1 MKVVLLAINAKYVH
15 SSLSVWILAEAV
27 RSYSK
32 KKHDVVVLEAT
43 INQELDDILK
53 MITEQKPD
61 VIGVSTYIW
70 NAKMLPNLL
79 DLIKQKLPSV
89 TIVLGGPEASFN
101 VDFWLENG
109 ADFVIQGE
117 GEQKFPKLLDELG
130 IKEYTVRGIAGQARN
145 DSCFRVDLDKALN
158 DGNYQMDFGKAC
170 NDGIHLYTY
179 LDPYTDEYFSALK
192 GRLSYIEASR
202 GCSFSCSFCLSAEN
216 DVKYFPLDLVKKQ
229 IDKLSQSDTHTIKF
243 VDRTF
248 NSNKKRAYE
257 LFEYI
262 LELDTKCCFHFEVA
276 ADLFD
281 EKTLLLLAKAPLGR
295 IQFEI
300 GLQSFFEQTLKACAR
315 KTNLKKAEQNIQTLL
330 GYKNIHIHIDLIAG
344 LPYEALEDFKKSFNR
359 AYALKADVL
368 QLGFLKLLHGSVL
381 RSQAEEFGINYSKE
395 PPYEITDNK
404 WLTKAD
410 IKALKH
416 TENALQHTYNKG
428 RFLTAI
434 KYVLTATGLTPYK
447 FYYSFGKSFPN
458 HGTQLELY
466 AQHFFQFCKTLPNI
480 DEDTLIDKLS
490 YDWLCKKKKKNAPV
504 FMKREGARCKTVHA
518 NAEKKLGQKLR
529 KEEVLILHTGEI
541 IFVNS
546 ENKNPV
552 TGLYEVNYFYN

>member
-1 MKVVLLAINAKYVH
+1 MKVVLLAINAKYIH

-27 RSYSK
+27 RRYSK
-32 KKHDVVVLEAT
+32 EKHDVVVLEAT
-43 INQELDDILK
+43 INQEPDDILK

-61 VIGVSTYIW
+61 VVGVSTYIW

-79 DLIKQKLPSV
+79 DLIKQKFPSV
-89 TIVLGGPEASFN
+89 TIVLGGPEVSFN

-117 GEQKFPKLLDELG
+117 GEQSFPKLLDELS
-130 IKEYTVRGIAGQARN
+130 IKEYSVQGILTSPTETWPPTETLQAR
-145 DSCFRVDLDKALN
+145 
-158 DGNYQMDFGKAC
+158 

-192 GRLSYIEASR
+192 GRLSYIETSR
-202 GCSFSCSFCLSAEN
+202 GCPFSCSFCLSAEN

-229 IDKLSQSDTHTIKF
+229 IDKLAQSDTHTIKF

-248 NSNKKRAYE
+248 NSNKKRAYK

-262 LELDTKCCFHFEVA
+262 LELDTKSCFHFEVA

-281 EKTLLLLAKAPLGR
+281 EKTLLLLAKAPPGR

-300 GLQSFFEQTLKACAR
+300 GLQSFFEPTLKACAR
-315 KTNLKKAEQNIQTLL
+315 KTDLKKAEQNIQTLL

-344 LPYEALEDFKKSFNR
+344 LPYEALEDFQNSFNR
-359 AYALKADVL
+359 AYALNADVL

-395 PPYEITDNK
+395 PSYEIIDNK

-410 IKALKH
+410 IKTLKH
-416 TENALQHTYNKG
+416 VENALQHTYNKG
-428 RFLTAI
+428 RFLTDI
-434 KYVLTATGLTPYK
+434 EYVLTATELTPFE
-447 FYYSFGKSFPN
+447 FYYLFGKSFPN

-466 AQHFFQFCKTLPNI
+466 AQQFFRFCKALPNI
-480 DEDTLIDKLS
+480 EEDTLINKLS
-490 YDWLCKKKKKNAPV
+490 FDWLCMVKGKNAPV
-504 FMKREGARCKTVHA
+504 FMKRESARCKTAHA
-518 NAEKKLGQKLR
+518 NAEKKLGKKLR
-529 KEEVLILHTGEI
+529 KEEVLVLSTGEI
-541 IFVNS
+541 IFVDS

-552 TGLYEVNYFYN
+552 TGLYEVNRL